1 MLHGLRLRFDDLSFR
16 LQDFRAFGTNIVSR
30 AASNARILQH
40 APYQRLGFWVHG
52 LALGSYVSLS
62 ICVELGAQGLTFRP
76 HGFGLTLM
84 VYSFGITS
92 SDYMASEIRV

>member
-40 APYQRLGFWVHG
+40 APYQRLGF
-52 LALGSYVSLS
+52 
-62 ICVELGAQGLTFRP
+62 
-76 HGFGLTLM
+76 
-84 VYSFGITS
+84 
-92 SDYMASEIRV
+92 